1 MSVYDCNPKDAM
13 VGDFDYSCCSV
24 VDDGDDGVL
33 HEKDCSIA
41 INRYLDDCSVCEK
54 RGGFIPFQHGI
65 RVCVPCQD
73 EYNDSIEELM

>member
-13 VGDFDYSCCSV
+13 VGDFEWNCCNV

-33 HEKDCSIA
+33 HEKDCF
-41 INRYLDDCSVCEK
+41 RVTPHDCSVCEK
-54 RGGFIPFQHGI
+54 KGGFIPFQHGI

-73 EYNDSIEELM
+73 DYNTQIEEAA